1 MRAYSN
7 CNISTKSTKQT
18 TECFR
23 ELYSFIMTQ
32 RRCRFY
38 QCLKCRTSAFLLFQI
53 WLSHTR
59 ATRHL
64 PTDWSTLRKWWV
76 SQRNLSLHLRGSFKR
91 DVLNVSVCVFQRMIA
106 NTVRIMRYCRS
117 QPFSKTTVW
126 TSYQNHVSVQLILM
140 HFSLLLSLFGI
151 YRSRSA
157 TGDR

>member
-1 MRAYSN
+1 MQYKAMRAYSN
-7 CNISTKSTKQT
+7 CNISMKSTKQT
-18 TECFR
+18 TECFQ

-32 RRCRFY
+32 KRCWFY
-38 QCLKCRTSAFLLFQI
+38 QCLKCRKSALFLFQI

-76 SQRNLSLHLRGSFKR
+76 SQGNLSLNLRECFKWG
-91 DVLNVSVCVFQRMIA
+91 VLNVSVCVFQRMIA

-126 TSYQNHVSVQLILM
+126 TSYQNNVSVQLILM
-140 HFSLLLSLFGI
+140 HFSLSLSLW
-151 YRSRSA
+151 YL
-157 TGDR
+157 